1 MELTKKNKIFNFKD
15 YQLKT
20 IINIHNNCTISM
32 LIMLKDYR
40 FASSSSDKSIKIF
53 NRETYEIDMI
63 IIEHTNYVSYI
74 NQLKDERLVS
84 SSSDFTIKIFKLFK
98 NYYLIEQIINNHKNR
113 LRKTIELQNNYL
125 VSCSWDKT
133 IKIWIKDLKGLYKLK
148 QELNE
153 KNEIDSIFEI
163 NEKEICSLSYL
174 EETLI
179 FYELK
184 NDKFIFNCSIDNY
197 IFSGFPNNFAKI
209 NEKCFLIGGEL
220 MIYFIDINS
229 HKIKYIYV
237 FEKYINE
244 INYFQTLYLSKDG
257 FLFVGAET
265 DIFQFKILENDL
277 ELIVHLKN
285 IHDKNKDEGWKTISC
300 IIEDINEDLITT
312 SYDGTIKFWS
322 KKN

>member
-1 MELTKKNKIFNFKD
+1 MELAKTNKKFNFKD

-20 IINIHNNCTISM
+20 IINIHNNHTITM
-32 LIMLKDYR
+32 LILLKDYR
-40 FASSSSDKSIKIF
+40 FASSSGDKSIKIF
-53 NRETYEIDMI
+53 NRETYEIDIVI
-63 IIEHTNYVSYI
+63 IKHTHYVSYI
-74 NQLKDERLVS
+74 NQLKDERLIS
-84 SSSDFTIKIFKLFK
+84 ASSDNTIKIFKLFK
-98 NYYLIEQIINNHKNR
+98 HYYRIEQIINKHTNR

-133 IKIWIKDLKGLYKLK
+133 IKIWVKNVKGLYKLK
-148 QELNE
+148 QEIIEN
-153 KNEIDSIFEI
+153 NEIDSIFEI
-163 NEKEICSLSYL
+163 NEKEIFSISYL
-174 EETLI
+174 EEKLI
-179 FYELK
+179 FYKLNK
-184 NDKFIFNCSIDNY
+184 DKFIFNCSIDNT

-209 NEKCFLIGGEL
+209 NEKLFLIGGEL
-220 MIYFIDINS
+220 SIYFINIYS
-229 HKIKYIYV
+229 HTIQYIYV
-237 FEKYINE
+237 FNDYLNR